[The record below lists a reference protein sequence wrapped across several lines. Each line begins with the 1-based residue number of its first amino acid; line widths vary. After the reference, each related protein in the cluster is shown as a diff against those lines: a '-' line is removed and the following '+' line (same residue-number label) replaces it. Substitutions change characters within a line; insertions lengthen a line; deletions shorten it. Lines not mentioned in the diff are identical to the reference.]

1 MNENAK
7 NNKTNKSYIF
17 WAVILGIYLVAS
29 IIFFMCFNVNE
40 EYRSTLVRQFGETVR
55 IIDKPG
61 VYFTNPIQD
70 EISIYT
76 GERTYDVPVTNVT
89 TSDKKTMEANACVTW
104 KITDAQTYYRQL
116 SSVEAATGRLSST
129 VYSSMKKIIPSTKQD
144 DVIAGKDGTLAQSIL
159 KSITNLSNYGI
170 TITSFDIKG
179 LDLPAENK
187 ESVYSRMIS
196 EREAIAAKETA
207 AGEKFLAQSKAATDK
222 TVRETKSNA
231 ELEAAN
237 ISADAEKQYYDI
249 LRKAYSET
257 AEKEEFYKYWL
268 GLETLKESLKN
279 GGTIQITDSD
289 PLYQILINAKTD
301 K

>member
-129 VYSSMKKIIPSTKQD
+129 VYSSMKKIISSTKQD

-257 AEKEEFYKYWL
+257 AEKEEPEPTV
-268 GLETLKESLKN
+268 G
-279 GGTIQITDSD
+279 IDI
-289 PLYQILINAKTD
+289 
-301 K
+301 